1 MKKIIALL
9 LAMVLMAGVFTGCA
23 NTEEPAAENNA
34 VLKIGD
40 KEFTLNEFNF
50 MYIGLFNQVYSNLAS
65 YYGDYLSSVVDITKP
80 LEEQMIDDTTT
91 WHEYIVD
98 YSLNSLLTNT
108 AVYEAAMADESFS
121 IPEDMQQDLDTL
133 EEQMT
138 SVAEENGYTL
148 EEYIGFMYG
157 EGMDFESI
165 LNMTE
170 FQYIAYAYQDQYYN
184 AIEVPEEEM
193 KAYYEENKKDLDTV
207 NFRYYSAMYSDE
219 EGALTQEEA
228 KAQADTLAEVHTAEE
243 FNALVYSFVDEDLK
257 AYFEE
262 GDATLFPGAGYADTG
277 IDEVSEWLFD
287 EARKQGDTM
296 VHFDESVGSYLA
308 IMFEE
313 RVSADYNYVDVRHVL
328 VMPEEAE
335 DGTKTEEAW
344 TAAEAKAAEV
354 LAEYLEGEMTEES
367 FAELAKK
374 YSEDGN
380 AATGG
385 LYENVYKGQ
394 MVTEFND
401 WCFDPARQ
409 VGDTGVVKTRFGYH
423 VMYFNGIGDSGIA
436 DSVKPILTEQYFN
449 EWVSEL
455 CAEYSAEETE
465 LFSAVGGM
473 IDDIVNAANAA
484 AEEKAAAEAET
495 GNVTNEE
502 VVGSEGETS
511 EEEVSAEG

>member
-1 MKKIIALL
+1 
-9 LAMVLMAGVFTGCA
+9 
-23 NTEEPAAENNA
+23 
-34 VLKIGD
+34 
-40 KEFTLNEFNF
+40 
-50 MYIGLFNQVYSNLAS
+50 
-65 YYGDYLSSVVDITKP
+65 
-80 LEEQMIDDTTT
+80 
-91 WHEYIVD
+91 
-98 YSLNSLLTNT
+98 
-108 AVYEAAMADESFS
+108 
-121 IPEDMQQDLDTL
+121 
-133 EEQMT
+133 
-138 SVAEENGYTL
+138 
-148 EEYIGFMYG
+148 
-157 EGMDFESI
+157 
-165 LNMTE
+165 
-170 FQYIAYAYQDQYYN
+170 
-184 AIEVPEEEM
+184 
-193 KAYYEENKKDLDTV
+193 
-207 NFRYYSAMYSDE
+207 
-219 EGALTQEEA
+219 
-228 KAQADTLAEVHTAEE
+228 
-243 FNALVYSFVDEDLK
+243 
-257 AYFEE
+257 
-262 GDATLFPGAGYADTG
+262 
-277 IDEVSEWLFD
+277 
-287 EARKQGDTM
+287 
-296 VHFDESVGSYLA
+296 
-308 IMFEE
+308 
-313 RVSADYNYVDVRHVL
+313 
-328 VMPEEAE
+328 MPEEAE

-367 FAELAKK
+367 FVELAKK

-385 LYENVYKGQ
+385 LYENVYKDQ